1 MSFKYQESKK
11 KNPKTSH
18 LLINPPLFA
27 PSNFTGVRGLTG
39 FIWRARKKLFY
50 PYEDGPTSTGPPN
63 VGPQSI
69 ELWTHS
75 PLNYGPHQVEKSK
88 GGLAVSGE
96 KGMEPPPALG
106 RDGRQIP
113 PVTKQGRVEVEMTS
127 VPKTAVPSQ
136 TRQTQATT
144 HATESPSHV
153 DACLLSSSFPHLLL
167 LSSDSLGLLKKS

>member
-1 MSFKYQESKK
+1 MRMALQ
-11 KNPKTSH
+11 
-18 LLINPPLFA
+18 
-27 PSNFTGVRGLTG
+27 V
-39 FIWRARKKLFY
+39 RARQS
-50 PYEDGPTSTGPPN
+50 GPTAHWTMD
-63 VGPQSI
+63 PQS
-69 ELWTHS
+69 T
-75 PLNYGPHQVEKSK
+75 NYGPLQVEKSK
-88 GGLAVSGE
+88 GGVAVSGE

-106 RDGRQIP
+106 RDGRQLP

-167 LSSDSLGLLKKS
+167 LSSDSLGLLKKSWISLGLSNGFLLICMLPCCCCFPRHGKN